1 MVFNKQILME
11 DIMIGN
17 ISNKSRTANFSRH
30 LFRTCVFAFCAFLTF
45 GCGKK
50 TDKGDDEEKADK
62 IQKTEDKEDV
72 ESAETDEPGDTEQKG
87 APTDP
92 GEEKTAE
99 TEGGEQKPIL
109 TPRPGSIQAQM
120 ILIAWKGA
128 VSSAERTPAQAETLA
143 KKVAEEAKKGD
154 FDELVDKYSDG
165 TKVNKGKTPPMA
177 ADEAAPI
184 FKPVFDLKVGEVT
197 GPIKASSG
205 YYVFK
210 RIK

>member
-1 MVFNKQILME
+1 ME

-17 ISNKSRTANFSRH
+17 IGNKSRTANFGRH
-30 LFRTCVFAFCAFLTF
+30 LFRTCVFAFCAVLTF

-50 TDKGDDEEKADK
+50 TDKDDDEKKADK
-62 IQKTEDKEDV
+62 IQKTEEKEDG
-72 ESAETDEPGDTEQKG
+72 ESAATGEPGDTEQKG

-92 GEEKTAE
+92 GEEKTAKIE
-99 TEGGEQKPIL
+99 EATEGGEEKPIL
-109 TPRPGSIQAQM
+109 APRPGSIQAQM
-120 ILIAWKGA
+120 ILIAWKGEA
-128 VSSAERTPAQAETLA
+128 TDAKRTQAQAETLA

-154 FDELVDKYSDG
+154 FDELVEKYSDG
-165 TKVNKGKTPPMA
+165 SKVNKGKTPPMA

-210 RIK
+210 RTK